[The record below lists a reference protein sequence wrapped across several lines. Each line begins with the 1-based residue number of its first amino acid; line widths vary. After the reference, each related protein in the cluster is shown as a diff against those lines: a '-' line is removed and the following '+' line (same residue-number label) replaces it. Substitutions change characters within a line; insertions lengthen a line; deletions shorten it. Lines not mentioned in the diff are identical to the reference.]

1 MRHSAQSGVT
11 CSSGLLVDKAVKE
24 HFQRC
29 LSRVRTALATDVMR
43 LWLIRDLRKIRQD
56 FSSAMPRSTGA
67 RDVASA
73 RLIVCCVGDSC
84 PPGGRLRPVVTQGPA
99 PW

>member
-1 MRHSAQSGVT
+1 MCPGCALERP
-11 CSSGLLVDKAVKE
+11 
-24 HFQRC
+24 
-29 LSRVRTALATDVMR
+29 ALAIDVMR
-43 LWLIRDLRKIRQD
+43 LGLIRTLRKIRQD

-73 RLIVCCVGDSC
+73 RLAVRCVGDNC
-84 PPGGRLRPVVTQGPA
+84 PPGGRLAPVVTQKPA